1 LGSKRILMKIKSVD
15 MKRNME
21 SNSKRELQK
30 EAGVFDGRFRQ
41 RVVIDKKKKE
51 SRNWARKTK

>member
-1 LGSKRILMKIKSVD
+1 MKTKSVD

-21 SNSKRELQK
+21 SHSKRELQK

-51 SRNWARKTK
+51 SRNWARKSK